1 MVIFQM
7 IDQIMV
13 NREDRLQD
21 RGIKIAK
28 QYKNIDSMLRSNFQS
43 IYMKSSS

>member
-1 MVIFQM
+1 M

-13 NREDRLQD
+13 NRGDRLQD

-28 QYKNIDSMLRSNFQS
+28 QYIDSMLRSNFQF
-43 IYMKSSS
+43 IDIKSSS